1 MLRHC
6 QGGCWPSTGHA
17 QGGDADAIGAS
28 FVVRVG
34 LLSINFGAEFPFARS
49 VLTCC
54 ARVRTHPHT
63 YIVYHT
69 IVNLQSE
76 RGVLGL
82 FPGMLSPLLV
92 RGFLNAWLFAVFD
105 ASQRRLLV
113 HRQMQ
118 STLSFCDFAVCGAV
132 AGLASAPLS
141 SPMEDAI
148 ASATRSNRCKRGVS
162 GGRLRLRCML
172 CARLACGA
180 RGLEATVVRETPA
193 YAAYYSVYFYGKRAL
208 NATFPGGAL
217 DAPGRRRDG
226 RRPRVLERLLS
237 NRRCKVDHA
246 GASARQTVARTLSH
260 GVGNAGARN
269 EAARRRLSASGHRAV
284 LFANIGR
291 RVGYIRDVRRRR
303 CWR

>member
-162 GGRLRLRCML
+162 GDGCVYGACCALVWRAVLAASRPPL
-172 CARLACGA
+172 CARRPHTPPTTAFTSTANA
-180 RGLEATVVRETPA
+180 R
-193 YAAYYSVYFYGKRAL
+193 
-208 NATFPGGAL
+208 
-217 DAPGRRRDG
+217 
-226 RRPRVLERLLS
+226 
-237 NRRCKVDHA
+237 
-246 GASARQTVARTLSH
+246 
-260 GVGNAGARN
+260 
-269 EAARRRLSASGHRAV
+269 
-284 LFANIGR
+284 
-291 RVGYIRDVRRRR
+291 
-303 CWR
+303 